1 MRDYYMI
8 QLEKAKVQILLCR
21 QVLSYT
27 DIPEEL
33 RDKMNRLLNSCI
45 SSEEYFSA
53 KIEEID
59 ESNT

>member
-1 MRDYYMI
+1 MRQHYII

-21 QVLSYT
+21 EVLSYT
-27 DIPEEL
+27 EIPEEL

-59 ESNT
+59 ESDT